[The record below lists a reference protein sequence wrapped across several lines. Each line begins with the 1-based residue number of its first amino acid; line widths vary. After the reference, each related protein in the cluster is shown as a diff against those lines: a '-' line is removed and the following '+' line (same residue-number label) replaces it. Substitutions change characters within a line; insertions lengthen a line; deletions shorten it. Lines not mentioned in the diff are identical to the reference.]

1 MITNVLA
8 HFDGKVF
15 VPDEPVDLEPGMLVI
30 VTPTDVSKRVNNRP
44 ITNDFLRP
52 VLFPSDPEA
61 SQRFLDDPETN
72 LENY

>member
-1 MITNVLA
+1 MTSVTA

-15 VPDEPVDLEPGMLVI
+15 VPDEPVDLEPGMSVI
-30 VTPTDVSKRVNNRP
+30 VTPTDVSKRVSKRP
-44 ITNDFLRP
+44 TTDNFLRP
-52 VLFPSDPEA
+52 VLFPPDPEA

>member
-1 MITNVLA
+1 MTRVTA

-15 VPDEPVDLEPGMLVI
+15 VPDEPVNLEPGISVI
-30 VTPTDVSKRVNNRP
+30 VTPMEVSQRP
-44 ITNDFLRP
+44 TSSEFLQP
-52 VLFPSDPEA
+52 VLFPLDPEA

>member
-1 MITNVLA
+1 MTSVTA

-15 VPDEPVDLEPGMLVI
+15 VPDEPVDLEPGMSVI
-30 VTPTDVSKRVNNRP
+30 VTPTEVSNRGSKRP
-44 ITNDFLRP
+44 TAEDFLRP
-52 VLFPSDPEA
+52 VLFPPDPET